1 MEAGTMGSQ
10 NRKTQTHN
18 LTLQFHV
25 TDEELADIHGQ
36 LDALV
41 DRLVLDDMGISAR
54 VINLIRMIRGQVA
67 VASNY
72 ITQADYEQS
81 VKDFRLDSN
90 STGW

>member
-1 MEAGTMGSQ
+1 MGSQ
-10 NRKTQTHN
+10 KRKPRM
-18 LTLQFHV
+18 LTIQFHA
-25 TDEELADIHGQ
+25 TDEELADVHGQ

-41 DRLVLDDMGISAR
+41 NRFVFDDMGLSGR
-54 VINLIRMIRGQVA
+54 VVNLIRMLRGQIG

>member
-1 MEAGTMGSQ
+1 MIVESQ
-10 NRKTQTHN
+10 NPKART
-18 LTLQFHV
+18 LTIEFHA
-25 TDEELADIHGQ
+25 TDEELADIRGQ
-36 LDALV
+36 LDGLV
-41 DRLVLDDMGISAR
+41 NRFVFDDMGLTGR
-54 VINLIRMIRGQVA
+54 VINLIRMMRGQVA

>member
-1 MEAGTMGSQ
+1 MTTQSSTTESQ
-10 NRKTQTHN
+10 KRKARA
-18 LTLQFHV
+18 LTIKFHA

-41 DRLVLDDMGISAR
+41 DRLVFEDMGLSGR
-54 VINLIRMIRGQVA
+54 VINLIRMMRGQVG

-72 ITQADYEQS
+72 ISQADYEQS
-81 VKDFRLDSN
+81 AKDFRLDSD

>member
-1 MEAGTMGSQ
+1 MGSQ
-10 NRKTQTHN
+10 DRKPRT
-18 LTLQFHV
+18 LTIRFRV

-41 DRLVLDDMGISAR
+41 DRLVFDDMGLSAR
-54 VINLIRMIRGQVA
+54 VINLIRMMRGQVA

>member
-1 MEAGTMGSQ
+1 MESQ
-10 NRKTQTHN
+10 KRKARA
-18 LTLQFHV
+18 LTIQFHV

-41 DRLVLDDMGISAR
+41 DRHVFDDMSLSGR
-54 VINLIRMIRGQVA
+54 VINLIRMMRGRVA

-72 ITQADYEQS
+72 ISQADYEQS

-90 STGW
+90 SSGW

>member
-1 MEAGTMGSQ
+1 MAMESQ
-10 NRKTQTHN
+10 NKKLRT
-18 LTLQFHV
+18 LTIQFHA
-25 TDEELADIHGQ
+25 TDEELADIHGE

-41 DRLVLDDMGISAR
+41 DRLVFDDMALSGR
-54 VINLIRMIRGQVA
+54 VINLIRMVRGQVG

-72 ITQADYEQS
+72 ITQSDYEQS

>member
-1 MEAGTMGSQ
+1 MKSQ
-10 NRKTQTHN
+10 NRNPRT
-18 LTLQFHV
+18 LTIHFHV

-41 DRLVLDDMGISAR
+41 DRLVFEDMGLSGR
-54 VINLIRMIRGQVA
+54 VINLIRMLRGQVG

-72 ITQADYEQS
+72 IPQADFEQS
-81 VKDFRLDSN
+81 VKDFRLDSD

>member
-10 NRKTQTHN
+10 NRKTQTRT
-18 LTLQFHV
+18 LALQFRV
-25 TDEELADIHGQ
+25 TDEELADIHAQ
-36 LDALV
+36 LEALV

-54 VINLIRMIRGQVA
+54 VINLIRMMRGQVA
-67 VASNY
+67 VASNS
-72 ITQADYEQS
+72 ITQEDYDQS

>member
-1 MEAGTMGSQ
+1 MGPQ
-10 NRKTQTHN
+10 NRKSRT
-18 LTLQFHV
+18 LTIQFHV

-54 VINLIRMIRGQVA
+54 VINLIRMMRGQVA

-72 ITQADYEQS
+72 ITQEDYDQS

>member
-1 MEAGTMGSQ
+1 MESQ
-10 NRKTQTHN
+10 KRKARA
-18 LTLQFHV
+18 LTIQFHA

-41 DRLVLDDMGISAR
+41 DRLVFEDMGLSGR
-54 VINLIRMIRGQVA
+54 VINLIRMMRGQVG

-72 ITQADYEQS
+72 ITQADFEQS

>member
-1 MEAGTMGSQ
+1 MGSQ
-10 NRKTQTHN
+10 NRKPSR
-18 LTLQFHV
+18 LTIQFRV

-41 DRLVLDDMGISAR
+41 DRLVFEDMGLSGR
-54 VINLIRMIRGQVA
+54 VINLIRMMRGQVA
-67 VASNY
+67 VSSNY

>member
-1 MEAGTMGSQ
+1 MDSL
-10 NRKTQTHN
+10 NRKPRI
-18 LTLQFHV
+18 LTIQFHV
-25 TDEELADIHGQ
+25 NDEELAAVHGQ
-36 LDALV
+36 LETLV
-41 DRLVLDDMGISAR
+41 DRLVYDDMGLSGR
-54 VINLIRMIRGQVA
+54 VINLIRMMRGQVG

>member
-1 MEAGTMGSQ
+1 MGSQ
-10 NRKTQTHN
+10 IRKPHV
-18 LTLQFHV
+18 LTIQFHV

-41 DRLVLDDMGISAR
+41 DRLVFDPMGLSPR
-54 VINLIRMIRGQVA
+54 VINLIRMMRGQVA

-72 ITQADYEQS
+72 ITQEDYEQS

>member
-1 MEAGTMGSQ
+1 MTTQSSTTESQ
-10 NRKTQTHN
+10 KRKARA
-18 LTLQFHV
+18 LTIQFHA

-36 LDALV
+36 FDALV
-41 DRLVLDDMGISAR
+41 DRLVFEDMGLSGR
-54 VINLIRMIRGQVA
+54 VINLIRMMRGQVA
-67 VASNY
+67 VATNY

>member
-1 MEAGTMGSQ
+1 MRSQ
-10 NRKTQTHN
+10 NRTLRT
-18 LTLQFHV
+18 LTIQFHS

-36 LDALV
+36 LETLV
-41 DRLVLDDMGISAR
+41 DRLVFDDMGLSGR
-54 VINLIRMIRGQVA
+54 VINLVRMMRGQVG

-72 ITQADYEQS
+72 ISQADYEQS

>member
-1 MEAGTMGSQ
+1 MDMES
-10 NRKTQTHN
+10 HN
-18 LTLQFHV
+18 KNLRTLTIQFYV
-25 TDEELADIHGQ
+25 TDEELADIQGE

-41 DRLVLDDMGISAR
+41 DRLVFDDMALSGR
-54 VINLIRMIRGQVA
+54 VINLIRMVRGQVG

-72 ITQADYEQS
+72 ITQSDYEQS